1 MSPPYSYL
9 EDLNPP
15 QRDAVLH
22 TEGPLLILAGAG
34 SGKTR
39 VLIYRAAHLINRGVD
54 PRNILAVTF
63 TNKAAD
69 EMKERVFRMLGQAA
83 HLLWV
88 ATFHSTAAQI
98 LRRHIHLLGYSRDF
112 TIYDEDDS
120 LSAIKMVMKELDID
134 AKSFSPKW
142 VRAGIEAAKRDRL
155 DLGEIAAGSDQGAL
169 NLIARIAVAYQD
181 KLKAANALDFNDLLL
196 FNLRLFERQPDV
208 LAHYQE
214 RFRYI
219 LVDEYQ
225 DTNEVQYLIVR
236 NLARRYRNLCV
247 VGDEDQS
254 IYGWR
259 GANLENIL
267 NFAKDFPGARVI
279 KLEQNYRST
288 RNIIEAA
295 SAVISIN
302 KHRTPKKLWTENEPG
317 RKIHVH
323 EVRDERAEASWLVEN
338 VLRLKSQGYTLRD
351 MAVFYRT
358 HAQSRNFEDALRA
371 LNIPYAVYGGIRFYD
386 RKEIKDI
393 IAYLRVLINP
403 VDEVSLLR
411 IINEPARGIGPG
423 TVARV
428 RAFADQEKV
437 SILEAI
443 SSSLKK
449 GALPARARESV
460 SGFFKLMRSLQRKAE
475 KSEGSLAKLVESVIK
490 KSGYEA
496 SLIEEA
502 TIEAQTRLE
511 NLDELLSAVSEY
523 EAGTEEPSLQGFLE
537 KVALYSDI
545 DEYSAEE
552 GYLVLMTLHSAKGL
566 EFPVVFM
573 VGMEE
578 GLFPHIRSLEDDEI
592 EDGRSSGLRSHFGGV
607 GLEEE
612 RRLCYVG
619 MTRARELLYFTLA
632 RSRSVRGSRLSNEP
646 SRFLF
651 DVPGE
656 YLERPVRFS
665 SWAGRESKESK
676 TASRPDIDESY
687 IESAGSEGYFAGSE
701 EPEYWD
707 PDAEVTLRKGMRV
720 RHPDFGVGVIQK
732 IEGYGEKL
740 KLTIK
745 FNKGTKKILAF
756 YSGLEPAE

>member
-1 MSPPYSYL
+1 M
-9 EDLNPP
+9 
-15 QRDAVLH
+15 H

-39 VLIYRAAHLINRGVD
+39 VLIYRVAHLINRGVD
-54 PRNILAVTF
+54 PWNILAVTF

-69 EMKERVFRMLGQAA
+69 EMKDRISRILGTAA

-98 LRRHIHLLGYSRDF
+98 LRSHIHLLGYSRDF
-112 TIYDEDDS
+112 TIYDEGDS
-120 LSAIKMVMKELDID
+120 LSLIKMVMKELDID
-134 AKSFSPKW
+134 AKAFSPKW

-155 DLGEIAAGSDQGAL
+155 DLEEIAGESGGGGI
-169 NLIARIAVAYQD
+169 NLIARIAVAYQA

-196 FNLRLFERQPDV
+196 FTLRLFERQPDV

-236 NLARRYRNLCV
+236 NLARRFRNLCV

-267 NFAKDFPGARVI
+267 NFARDFPGARVI

-288 RNIIEAA
+288 KNIIEAA

-302 KHRTPKKLWTENEPG
+302 KRRTPKELWTEREAG

-323 EVRDERAEASWLVEN
+323 QVQDERAEANWLVEQ
-338 VLRLKSQGYTLRD
+338 VLRLKGQGYTLSD

-371 LNIPYAVYGGIRFYD
+371 LNIPYAVYGGVRFYD
-386 RKEIKDI
+386 RREIKDI
-393 IAYLRVLINP
+393 IAYLRVLVNP
-403 VDEVSLLR
+403 ADEVSILR
-411 IINEPARGIGPG
+411 IINEPARGIGKG
-423 TVARV
+423 TVAKL
-428 RAFADQEKV
+428 RAFADQEKG
-437 SILEAI
+437 SLLEAI
-443 SSSLKK
+443 SSLIRKDV
-449 GALPARARESV
+449 LPARAKESV

-475 KSEGSLAKLVESVIK
+475 KTEGPGESGSLVKLVESVIK
-490 KSGYEA
+490 KSGYEK
-496 SLIEEA
+496 SLIDEA

-511 NLDELLSAVSEY
+511 NLDELISAVSEY
-523 EAGTEEPSLQGFLE
+523 ESSTDEPSLQGFLE

-545 DEYSAEE
+545 DEYSDEE

-578 GLFPHIRSLEDDEI
+578 GMLPHIRALEDEES
-592 EDGRSSGLRSHFGGV
+592 EDGRS
-607 GLEEE
+607 LEEE

-619 MTRARELLYFTLA
+619 MTRARELLYFTHA
-632 RSRSVRGSRLSNEP
+632 RSRGVRGSRLSTEP

-656 YLERPVRFS
+656 YLEGSIRLT
-665 SWAGRESKESK
+665 SWPGRERKKARRELQ
-676 TASRPDIDESY
+676 PDTDESY
-687 IESAGSEGYFAGSE
+687 IESAESE

-707 PDAEVTLRKGMRV
+707 SDAEVTLRKGTRV
-720 RHPDFGVGVIQK
+720 RHPDFGVGVIRR
-732 IEGYGEKL
+732 IEGHGEKL

-745 FNKGTKKILAF
+745 FDKGTKKIQAA
-756 YSGLEPAE
+756 YAGLEPAE